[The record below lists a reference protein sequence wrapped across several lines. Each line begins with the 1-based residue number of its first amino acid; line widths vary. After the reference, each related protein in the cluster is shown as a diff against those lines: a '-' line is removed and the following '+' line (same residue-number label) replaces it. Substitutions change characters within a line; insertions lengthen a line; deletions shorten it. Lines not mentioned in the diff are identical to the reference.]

1 MKDILFIKQ
10 TIKAI
15 LFLIATFFL
24 IGSSGRLLELIRDTD
39 PLKELTKGE
48 FIASLIFLVSAYIV
62 TTFLKTTSI
71 MKNEKDKN
79 AKKQ

>member
-1 MKDILFIKQ
+1 MLLIKQ
-10 TIKAI
+10 TIKGI
-15 LFLIATFFL
+15 FYLIATFFL
-24 IGSSGRLLELIRDTD
+24 IGSFTRMSEQLIRNTD

-48 FIASLIFLVSAYIV
+48 FIIVLIFLVSAYIV

-71 MKNEKDKN
+71 MKNEKDKK